1 MNKANEVELKFD
13 AKYAEELFFLNL
25 KQVLIFK
32 QSYSSHI
39 KEQTIW
45 YLCSKKKTTNRTVI
59 NSFSSL
65 QNQFIHHSKLQQKR
79 RFMRLTKIYLNNY
92 CWFEFKK

>member
-39 KEQTIW
+39 KE
-45 YLCSKKKTTNRTVI
+45 
-59 NSFSSL
+59 
-65 QNQFIHHSKLQQKR
+65 
-79 RFMRLTKIYLNNY
+79 
-92 CWFEFKK
+92 